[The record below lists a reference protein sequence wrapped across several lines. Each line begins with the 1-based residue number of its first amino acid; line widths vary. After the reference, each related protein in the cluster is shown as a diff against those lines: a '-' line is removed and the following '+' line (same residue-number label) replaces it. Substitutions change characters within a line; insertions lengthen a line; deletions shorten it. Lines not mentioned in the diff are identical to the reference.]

1 MYRHWDEAGNKGEE
15 VLEKYRDDDRE
26 SEMNS
31 EGVRSEPGMTHR
43 ESVYEDGGC
52 GDLETATGAVVDDAN
67 ILANTALVSLT
78 LSTLL
83 LTLPLLE
90 VEEPL
95 ALVVAGDCA
104 GCKNPLGFSCIS
116 GK

>member
-1 MYRHWDEAGNKGEE
+1 MG
-15 VLEKYRDDDRE
+15 
-26 SEMNS
+26 SI
-31 EGVRSEPGMTHR
+31 GVRSEQDTSHK
-43 ESVYEDGGC
+43 YEEGGC
-52 GDLETATGAVVDDAN
+52 ETTGGAADDDAN